1 MNAVTFHVPGK
12 PQGKARAKTV
22 RNKHTGNTMSYT
34 PETDLLYENYI
45 KDRFLNKCNGMFLE
59 RGKPV
64 TLRIVA
70 RFLPPKSTSKKRT
83 ALMLDG
89 KELPLKKPDIDNIVK
104 VVADALNGV
113 AYHDDTQIVMVV
125 AKKVY
130 SSLEGLDVTVE
141 EYKGMGM
148 AAPQEIAE
156 YFDQVCLLQGL
167 PGQTKESMLRDIELG
182 LQYFERVCVNIMVA
196 NTKPI
201 LPDDGVRNIFIKEIY
216 PLYKD
221 NERVD
226 ILLNNTDFGVGV

>member
-113 AYHDDTQIVMVV
+113 AYHDDTQIIKLSVTKAYKEEAYLSVTLMQ
-125 AKKVY
+125 
-130 SSLEGLDVTVE
+130 LDT
-141 EYKGMGM
+141 
-148 AAPQEIAE
+148 
-156 YFDQVCLLQGL
+156 
-167 PGQTKESMLRDIELG
+167 
-182 LQYFERVCVNIMVA
+182 
-196 NTKPI
+196 
-201 LPDDGVRNIFIKEIY
+201 
-216 PLYKD
+216 
-221 NERVD
+221 
-226 ILLNNTDFGVGV
+226 